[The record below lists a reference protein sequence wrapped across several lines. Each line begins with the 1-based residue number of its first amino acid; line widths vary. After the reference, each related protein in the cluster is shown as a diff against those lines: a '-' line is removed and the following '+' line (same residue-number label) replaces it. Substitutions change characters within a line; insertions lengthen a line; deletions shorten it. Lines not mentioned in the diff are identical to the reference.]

1 MPCGRILTGNLPAI
15 RPTGGNTEREA
26 SVNRVIFNQ
35 KGGVGKSTIT
45 CNLAAISAASGLR
58 TLVVDSDPQGN
69 SSQYLLGADADACE
83 STIADFY
90 ASTLGFRL
98 GPRKPADLDQFITE
112 TPFENL
118 SILPANRELEA
129 LQNKLEA
136 RYKIYKLRDALSSLQ
151 TPFDAIYID
160 TPPAL
165 NFFSRSALI
174 AAQRCLIPFDC
185 DDFSRRALYELVEH
199 LEEIREDHNE
209 ALRVEGIV
217 VNQFQPSANLPRQLV
232 EELINEELPILA
244 PHLNTSV
251 KVRESHQNAQP
262 LIHWAPRHKLTGQF
276 RELYENLNGATVAC

>member
-1 MPCGRILTGNLPAI
+1 M
-15 RPTGGNTEREA
+15 
-26 SVNRVIFNQ
+26 NRVIFNQ

-69 SSQYLLGADADACE
+69 STQYLLGVDAEQLDH
-83 STIADFY
+83 TIADFY

-98 GPRKPADLDQFITE
+98 GPRKPADLDQFITG

-136 RYKIYKLRDALSSLQ
+136 RYKIYKLRDAISALE
-151 TPFDAIYID
+151 TPFDAIFID

-174 AAQRCLIPFDC
+174 AAERCLIPFDC
-185 DDFSRRALYELVEH
+185 DDFSRRALYELVDH
-199 LEEIREDHNE
+199 LQEIREDHNDQ
-209 ALRVEGIV
+209 LRVEGIV
-217 VNQFQPSANLPRQLV
+217 VNQFQPNARLPRQLV
-232 EELINEELPILA
+232 EELINEELPILT
-244 PHLNTSV
+244 PHLNQTV

-262 LIHWAPRHKLTGQF
+262 LIHWAPRHKLTKQF
-276 RELYENLNGATVAC
+276 QELYDALNHA

>member
-1 MPCGRILTGNLPAI
+1 M
-15 RPTGGNTEREA
+15 
-26 SVNRVIFNQ
+26 NRVIFNQ

-136 RYKIYKLRDALSSLQ
+136 RYKIYKLRDALSALRQ
-151 TPFDAIYID
+151 PFDAIYID

-174 AAQRCLIPFDC
+174 AASRCLIPFDC

-217 VNQFQPSANLPRQLV
+217 VNQFQPNANLPRSLV

-244 PHLNTSV
+244 PHLNSSV

-262 LIHWAPRHKLTGQF
+262 LIHWAPKHKLTGQF
-276 RELYENLNGATVAC
+276 RELYENLNGAPVTS

>member
-1 MPCGRILTGNLPAI
+1 MK
-15 RPTGGNTEREA
+15 
-26 SVNRVIFNQ
+26 RVIFNQ

-69 SSQYLLGADADACE
+69 SSQYLLGQEAEANE
-83 STIADFY
+83 HTIADFY

-98 GPRKPADLDQFITE
+98 GPRKPADLGQFITQ
-112 TPFENL
+112 TPFDNL
-118 SILPANRELEA
+118 YLLPADRELEA
-129 LQNKLEA
+129 LQNKLES
-136 RYKIYKLRDALSSLQ
+136 RYKIYKLRDALGKLDS
-151 TPFDAIYID
+151 PAFDAIYID

-185 DDFSRRALYELVEH
+185 DDFSRRALYELIDH

-217 VNQFQPSANLPRQLV
+217 VNQFQPNANLPGQLV
-232 EELINEELPILA
+232 DELTHEELPILT
-244 PHLNTSV
+244 PHLNASV
-251 KVRESHQNAQP
+251 KVRESHQNAKP

-276 RELYENLNGATVAC
+276 QELYDNLHSA